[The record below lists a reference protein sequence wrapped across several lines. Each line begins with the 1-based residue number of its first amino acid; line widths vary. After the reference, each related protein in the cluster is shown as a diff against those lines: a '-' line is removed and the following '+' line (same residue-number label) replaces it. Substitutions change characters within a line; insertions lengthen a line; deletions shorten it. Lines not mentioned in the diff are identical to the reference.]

1 MDDNLAIFLVL
12 IVSMAAAITLVL
24 AAAWMRRTR
33 PLAAAADG
41 AGQVADLSAEN
52 EMLRDQVRT
61 LERELL
67 AVERIAVEPTPPGRT
82 ANLIDANRE
91 GSRI

>member
-1 MDDNLAIFLVL
+1 MDDNIAIFLVL

-33 PLAAAADG
+33 PLAAIADG
-41 AGQVADLSAEN
+41 AGQVANLSAEN

-67 AVERIAVEPTPPGRT
+67 AVERIAADSSPLGRT
-82 ANLIDANRE
+82 ADFTDANRE
-91 GSRI
+91 GLRI